1 MKGND
6 FKLLGGFDNEWTD
19 GHLLLRL
26 KKACLVKIYIV
37 HIQNLY
43 EF

>member
-6 FKLLGGFDNEWTD
+6 FKLYGGFDNEWTA
-19 GHLLLRL
+19 GHLRSRL